1 LFNAFLGFNSFNCI
15 YKNIFFQSVKLH
27 FYLIILFRC
36 GGKIGSLDFAEG
48 LVPIVIGMS
57 GQKPM
62 CQCGQAKNFKIF
74 RAVGKKLKHEAV
86 GCCVGKR
93 SAPKSIF
100 ISFVLMS

>member
-1 LFNAFLGFNSFNCI
+1 MF
-15 YKNIFFQSVKLH
+15 KNRFSVQSCRQIVNRLNV
-27 FYLIILFRC
+27 LRC
-36 GGKIGSLDFAEG
+36 GCKKWLFWFCEG
-48 LVPIVIGMS
+48 LVFVS
-57 GQKPM
+57 GKTK
-62 CQCGQAKNFKIF
+62 CAICGQVKNFKIF